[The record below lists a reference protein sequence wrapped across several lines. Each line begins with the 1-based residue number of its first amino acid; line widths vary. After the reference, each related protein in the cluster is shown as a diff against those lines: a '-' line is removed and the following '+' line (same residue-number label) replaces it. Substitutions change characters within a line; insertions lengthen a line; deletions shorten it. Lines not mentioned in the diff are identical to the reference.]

1 MDIRKVAVIGA
12 GVMGAGI
19 AAHIANAGTPV
30 MLLDIVPEGATD
42 RSQIAKTALD
52 KLLKADPAPF
62 MHKKNARLVTPGNIE
77 DNLPQLAECDWII
90 EAIVERLA
98 IKQDLYRKLATVRKA
113 DAIISSNTS
122 SIPLHEL
129 VAGLPEDFAAH
140 FMITH
145 FFNPPRYMRL
155 LEIVTSEQTDQDA
168 ARKIRE
174 YADLKLGKGVVDCKD
189 TPGFIANRIGIF
201 WIQTAIQEAIDMGL
215 TVEEADAVVGRPM
228 GIPKTGVFGL
238 SDLVGIDLMPHL
250 MRSMNRSLPAG
261 DALLEKATIPPL
273 IQNMIDTGYT
283 GRKGKGGF
291 YRLNTAGGGKV
302 KESIDLQ
309 TGEYSPTQ
317 PPKLASV
324 KAAKEGG
331 LQALVSHSDKGG
343 QYAWRVLSQTLRY
356 AAALVPEI
364 ADDICAVNTAM
375 KLGYNWKFGPFELL
389 DQLGAE
395 DFAQRLEGDGLDIP
409 PLLAMAREHGFY
421 RMMQMPGR
429 KSPSIPLLQRG
440 RQESHPVSH
449 HEAPSYS
456 PPLQKEGLGEDFL
469 HYLQPDGS
477 YLPLQRPPG
486 VLLLA
491 DLKRHAE
498 PLLENDAA
506 SLWDI
511 GDGVACLEFHS
522 KMNSLDPLILEM
534 IEESVE
540 FIPQNHKALVI
551 YNEGSNFSAGANL
564 GLLMFAAKLGGWDEV
579 DKMVSGGQQAYKK
592 LKYAPFPVVGAPF
605 GLALGGGCEI
615 LLHCDALQAH
625 AETYVGLVETG
636 VGLIPGWGGCKEMLH
651 RWSTNPRMPRGP
663 LPPVLKCFEII
674 SVATVAKSAFEAKDY
689 LFLRPTDGI
698 SMNRDRLLADAK
710 ARALSMIEGYQPPEP
725 PVFHLPGATAKV
737 AMEMAVNDF
746 LAQGK
751 ATPYDAVIAQ
761 TLATVL
767 SGGDTDMTETL
778 SEDDLLALEYAQ
790 FTQLVRK
797 AETLARVSHM
807 LETGK
812 PLRN

>member
-1 MDIRKVAVIGA
+1 MNIRQVAVIGA

-19 AAHIANAGTPV
+19 AAHIANAGTSV
-30 MLLDIVPEGATD
+30 LLLDIVPQGASD

-62 MHKKNARLVTPGNIE
+62 MHKKNARLVTPGNLE
-77 DNLPQLAECDWII
+77 DDLPQLAECDWII
-90 EAIVERLA
+90 EAIVENLN
-98 IKQDLYRKLATVRKA
+98 IKQDLYRKLAAVRNA

-129 VAGLPEDFAAH
+129 VAGLPDGFAAH

-155 LEIVTSEQTDQDA
+155 LEIVTSPQTDQDA
-168 ARKIRE
+168 VAKIRE

-201 WIQTAIQEAIDMGL
+201 WLQTAIHEAIALGL
-215 TVEEADAVVGRPM
+215 TVEEADAVVGKPL

-261 DALLEKATIPPL
+261 DALREKATIPPL
-273 IQNMIDTGYT
+273 IQNMIDDGYT

-302 KESIDLQ
+302 KESINLQ
-309 TGEYSPTQ
+309 TGEYSPSQ
-317 PPKLASV
+317 PAQLASV
-324 KAAKEGG
+324 KAAKAGG
-331 LQALVSHSDKGG
+331 LPALIAHPDKGG

-375 KLGYNWKFGPFELL
+375 KLGYNWKFGPFELI

-395 DFAQRLEGDGLDIP
+395 GFAQRLAADGMSIP
-409 PLLAMAREHGFY
+409 PLLEKARKHGFY
-421 RMMQMPGR
+421 QYD
-429 KSPSIPLLQRG
+429 
-440 RQESHPVSH
+440 
-449 HEAPSYS
+449 A
-456 PPLQKEGLGEDFL
+456 GET
-469 HYLQPDGS
+469 HYLQPDGT
-477 YLPLQRPPG
+477 YIPLQRPSG

-522 KMNSLDPLILEM
+522 KMNALDPQILEM
-534 IEESVE
+534 LEETVE
-540 FIPQNHKALVI
+540 FIPRNHKALVI

-564 GLLMFAAKLGGWDEV
+564 GLLVFAANLGGWDEV

-592 LKYAPFPVVGAPF
+592 LKYAPFPVVGAPS

-651 RWSTNPRMPRGP
+651 RWTTFPKRPGGF

-674 SVATVAKSAFEAKDY
+674 SVATVAKSAQEARDY

-698 SMNRDRLLADAK
+698 TMNRDRLLADAK
-710 ARALSMIEGYQPPEP
+710 ARALSMVANYQPPEP
-725 PVFHLPGATAKV
+725 PVFRLPGATARV
-737 AMEMAVNDF
+737 AMEMAVSDF
-746 LAQGK
+746 RASGK
-751 ATPYDAVIAQ
+751 ATPYDVVVAQ
-761 TLATVL
+761 ALATVL
-767 SGGDTDMTETL
+767 SGGDTDITETL
-778 SEDDLLALEYAQ
+778 GEDDLLALEYQQ
-790 FTQLVRK
+790 FSQLVRK
-797 AETLARVSHM
+797 PETLARVQQM

>member
-1 MDIRKVAVIGA
+1 MDIHKVAVIGA
-12 GVMGAGI
+12 GVMGASI
-19 AAHIANAGTPV
+19 AAHIASAGTPV
-30 MLLDIVPEGATD
+30 LLLDIVPEGASD

-62 MHKKNARLVTPGNIE
+62 MHSKNARLVTPGNIE
-77 DNLPQLAECDWII
+77 DDLPQLADCDWII

-113 DAIISSNTS
+113 DAIVSSNTS

-155 LEIVTSEQTDQDA
+155 LEIVTTAQTDQDA
-168 ARKIRE
+168 AAKIRSF
-174 YADLKLGKGVVDCKD
+174 ADVKLGKGVVDCKD

-201 WIQTAIQEAIDMGL
+201 WIQTAIQEAIALGL

-250 MRSMNRSLPAG
+250 MRSMNRSLPT
-261 DALLEKATIPPL
+261 DDPLREKSTIPPL

-291 YRLNTAGGGKV
+291 YRLNHDGGEKI
-302 KESIDLQ
+302 KESINLQ
-309 TGEYSPTQ
+309 TGEYALSKPAQ
-317 PPKLASV
+317 LGSV

-331 LQALVSHSDKGG
+331 LQALVSHPDKGG

-356 AAALVPEI
+356 AAVLVPEI

-375 KLGYNWKFGPFELL
+375 KLGYNWKFGPFELIG
-389 DQLGAE
+389 QLGAE
-395 DFAQRLEGDGLDIP
+395 AFAQRLEEAGLSVP
-409 PLLAMAREHGFY
+409 PLLEKARKNGF
-421 RMMQMPGR
+421 
-429 KSPSIPLLQRG
+429 PL
-440 RQESHPVSH
+440 P
-449 HEAPSYS
+449 
-456 PPLQKEGLGEDFL
+456 
-469 HYLQPDGS
+469 
-477 YLPLQRPPG
+477 QRPPG
-486 VLLLA
+486 ILLLA

-498 PLLENDAA
+498 PLLSNDAA

-522 KMNSLDPLILEM
+522 KMNSIDPQILEM
-534 IEESVE
+534 IEETVA
-540 FIPQNHKALVI
+540 FIPHHHKALVI

-564 GLLMFAAKLGGWDEV
+564 GLLVFAAKLGGWDEV
-579 DKMVSGGQQAYKK
+579 DNIVRAGQQAYKK
-592 LKYAPFPVVGAPF
+592 LKYAPFPVVGAPS
-605 GLALGGGCEI
+605 GMALGGGCEI

-651 RWSTNPRMPRGP
+651 RWSNNHRMPRGP

-689 LFLRPTDGI
+689 MFLRHRDGI
-698 SMNRDRLLADAK
+698 TMNRDRLLADAK
-710 ARALSMIEGYQPPEP
+710 ARALIMVDGYQPPEP
-725 PVFHLPGATAKV
+725 PVFHLPGATARV
-737 AMEMAVNDF
+737 TMEMAVNDF
-746 LAQGK
+746 RAQGK
-751 ATPYDAVIAQ
+751 ATPYDAVVAQ
-761 TLATVL
+761 ALATVL
-767 SGGDTDMTETL
+767 SGGNTDMTETL

-797 AETLARVSHM
+797 PETLARVSHM

>member
-1 MDIRKVAVIGA
+1 MNIHKVAVIGA

-19 AAHIANAGTPV
+19 AAHIANAGIPV
-30 MLLDIVPEGATD
+30 LLLDIVPEGATD
-42 RSQIAKTALD
+42 RSQIANTALA

-77 DNLPQLAECDWII
+77 DDLPQLADCDWII

-98 IKQDLYRKLATVRKA
+98 IKQDLYRKLAAVRKA

-168 ARKIRE
+168 VEKISQFC
-174 YADLKLGKGVVDCKD
+174 DFKLGKGVVPCKD

-250 MRSMNRSLPAG
+250 MRSMNRSLPT
-261 DALLEKATIPPL
+261 DDPLREKATIPPL

-291 YRLNTAGGGKV
+291 YRLNRDGGQKS

-309 TGEYSPTQ
+309 TGEYSPSQ
-317 PPKLASV
+317 PAKLDSV
-324 KAAKEGG
+324 KAARDGG
-331 LQALVSHSDKGG
+331 LQALIAHPDKGG
-343 QYAWRVLSQTLRY
+343 QYAWRVLSQTLSY

-375 KLGYNWKFGPFELL
+375 KLGYNWKFGPFELI
-389 DQLGAE
+389 DQLGAD
-395 DFAQRLEGDGLDIP
+395 DFAQRLATDGQDVP
-409 PLLAMAREHGFY
+409 PLLTMAREHGFY
-421 RMMQMPGR
+421 RHNENET
-429 KSPSIPLLQRG
+429 L
-440 RQESHPVSH
+440 
-449 HEAPSYS
+449 
-456 PPLQKEGLGEDFL
+456 
-469 HYLQPDGS
+469 YLQPDGS

-534 IEESVE
+534 IEETVE
-540 FIPQNHKALVI
+540 LIPQNHKALVI

-579 DKMVSGGQQAYKK
+579 DKMVSGGQQAYKT
-592 LKYAPFPVVGAPF
+592 LKYAPFPVIGAPF
-605 GLALGGGCEI
+605 GMALGGGCEI

-689 LFLRPTDGI
+689 LFLRHTDGI
-698 SMNRDRLLADAK
+698 TMNRDRLLADAK
-710 ARALSMIEGYQPPEP
+710 ARALSMVEGYQPPEP
-725 PVFHLPGATAKV
+725 PVFHLPGTTARV

-746 LAQGK
+746 RAQGK
-751 ATPYDAVIAQ
+751 ATPYDAVVAQ
-761 TLATVL
+761 ALASVL
-767 SGGDTDMTETL
+767 SGGDTDMTDTL

-797 AETLARVSHM
+797 PETLARVDHM

>member
-1 MDIRKVAVIGA
+1 MDIHNVAVIGA

-19 AAHIANAGTPV
+19 AAHIANAGIPV
-30 MLLDIVPEGATD
+30 LLLDITTPT
-42 RSQIAKTALD
+42 LD
-52 KLLKADPAPF
+52 KLLKADPAPL
-62 MHKKNARLVTPGNIE
+62 MHPKNARLITPGNIDDHLE
-77 DNLPQLAECDWII
+77 ALRDCDWII
-90 EAIVERLA
+90 EAIVENLA
-98 IKQDLYRKLATVRKA
+98 IKQALYRKLATVRRA
-113 DAIISSNTS
+113 DAVVSSNTS

-129 VAGLPEDFAAH
+129 IAGLPDDFAAH
-140 FMITH
+140 CMITH

-155 LEIVTSEQTDQDA
+155 LEIVSSAQTDQDA
-168 ARKIRE
+168 LAKIS
-174 YADLKLGKGVVDCKD
+174 YFCDHKLGKGVVTAND

-201 WIQTAIQEAIDMGL
+201 WIQTAIQAAIDMGL
-215 TVEEADAVVGRPM
+215 TVEEADAVVGKPM

-250 MRSMNRSLPAG
+250 MHSMNRSLPAG
-261 DALLEKATIPPL
+261 DALREKASIPPL
-273 IQNMIDTGYT
+273 IQTMIDTGYT

-291 YRLNTAGGGKV
+291 YRLNRDGGQKI
-302 KESIDLQ
+302 KESINLQ
-309 TGEYSPTQ
+309 TGEYSPSQ
-317 PPKLASV
+317 PAKLDSV
-324 KAAKEGG
+324 KAAKDGG
-331 LQALVSHSDKGG
+331 LQALVSHPDKGG

-375 KLGYNWKFGPFELL
+375 KLGYNWKFGPFELI

-395 DFAQRLEGDGLDIP
+395 AFAQRLVADGLEVP
-409 PLLAMAREHGFY
+409 PLLEMAREHGFY
-421 RMMQMPGR
+421 R
-429 KSPSIPLLQRG
+429 I
-440 RQESHPVSH
+440 
-449 HEAPSYS
+449 EAT
-456 PPLQKEGLGEDFL
+456 ETT
-469 HYLQPDGS
+469 YLQPDGS

-498 PLLENDAA
+498 PLIGNEAA

-522 KMNSLDPLILEM
+522 KMNSLDPLMLEM
-534 IEESVE
+534 IEETVD
-540 FIPQNHKALVI
+540 FIPHNHQALVI

-579 DKMVSGGQQAYKK
+579 DDIVSGGQQAYKK

-605 GLALGGGCEI
+605 GMALGGGCEI

-651 RWSTNPRMPRGP
+651 RWGTNPRFPRGP
-663 LPPVLKCFEII
+663 LPAVLKCFEII

-698 SMNRDRLLADAK
+698 TMNRDRLLADAK
-710 ARALSMIEGYQPPEP
+710 ARALSMVEGYQPPEP
-725 PVFHLPGATAKV
+725 PIFHLPGATAKV
-737 AMEMAVNDF
+737 AMEMAVSDF
-746 LAQGK
+746 RAQGK
-751 ATPYDAVIAQ
+751 ATPYDAVIADA
-761 TLATVL
+761 LATVL
-767 SGGDTDMTETL
+767 SGGDTDMTDTL
-778 SEDDLLALEYAQ
+778 TEDDVLALEFAQ

-797 AETLARVSHM
+797 PETLARVQHM

>member
-1 MDIRKVAVIGA
+1 MNIQKVAVIGA

-30 MLLDIVPEGATD
+30 LLLDIVPEGATD
-42 RSQIAKTALD
+42 RSQIAKSAIG
-52 KLLKADPAPF
+52 KMLKADPAPF
-62 MHKKNARLVTPGNIE
+62 MHNKNARLVTPGNIE
-77 DNLPQLAECDWII
+77 DDLEALRDCDWII
-90 EAIVERLA
+90 EAVIERLA
-98 IKQDLYRKLATVRKA
+98 IKQDLYRKLAQVRKA
-113 DAIISSNTS
+113 DAIVSSNTS

-129 VAGLPEDFAAH
+129 VSGLPEDFAAH

-155 LEIVTSEQTDQDA
+155 LEVVTTEQTDPDA
-168 ARKIRE
+168 ADKIRT
-174 YADLKLGKGVVDCKD
+174 YADLKLGKGVVPCKD

-201 WIQTAIQEAIDMGL
+201 WIQTAIQEAIALGL
-215 TVEEADAVVGRPM
+215 TVEEADAVVGKPM

-250 MRSMNRSLPAG
+250 MRSMNRSLPP
-261 DALLEKATIPPL
+261 DDLLLKKASVPLL
-273 IQNMIDTGYT
+273 IQNMIETGYT

-291 YRLNTAGGGKV
+291 YRLNRDGGQKI
-302 KESIDLQ
+302 KESINLQ
-309 TGEYSPTQ
+309 TGEYSPSQ
-317 PPKLASV
+317 PAKLESV

-331 LQALVSHSDKGG
+331 LQALVSHPDKGG
-343 QYAWRVLSQTLRY
+343 QYAWKVLSQTLHY

-375 KLGYNWKFGPFELL
+375 KLGYNWKYGPFELI

-395 DFAQRLEGDGLDIP
+395 AFAQHLQADSIPPIPDPSSAGGEGSDELRGDGVLSPPPLARGGLGRGGIP
-409 PLLAMAREHGFY
+409 PLLEKARKHGFY
-421 RMMQMPGR
+421 Q
-429 KSPSIPLLQRG
+429 
-440 RQESHPVSH
+440 
-449 HEAPSYS
+449 HEADET
-456 PPLQKEGLGEDFL
+456 L
-469 HYLQPDGS
+469 YLQPDGN
-477 YLPLQRPPG
+477 YIPLQRPPG

-491 DLKRHAE
+491 DIKRHAE

-522 KMNSLDPLILEM
+522 KLNSLDPQILEM
-534 IEESVE
+534 IEETVE
-540 FIPQNHKALVI
+540 FVPRNHKALVI

-564 GLLMFAAKLGGWDEV
+564 GLLVFAAKLGGWDEV
-579 DKMVSGGQQAYKK
+579 DGIVRAGQQTYKK
-592 LKYAPFPVVGAPF
+592 LKYAPFPVIGAPF

-651 RWSTNPRMPRGP
+651 RWSSNPRFPRGP
-663 LPPVLKCFEII
+663 LPAVLKCFEII
-674 SVATVAKSAFEAKDY
+674 SVATVAKSAFEARDY

-710 ARALSMIEGYQPPEP
+710 TRALAMVDGYQPPEP
-725 PVFHLPGATAKV
+725 PIFHLPGPTAKV
-737 AMEMAVNDF
+737 AMAMAVSDF
-746 LAQGK
+746 RTQGK
-751 ATPYDAVIAQ
+751 ATDYDVVIAD

-767 SGGDTDMTETL
+767 SGGDTDMTDTL
-778 SEDDLLALEYAQ
+778 SEDDLLDLEFAQ
-790 FTQLVRK
+790 FAQLVRK
-797 AETLARVSHM
+797 PETLARVQHM

>member
-1 MDIRKVAVIGA
+1 MNIQKVAVIGA

-19 AAHIANAGTPV
+19 AAHIANAGIPV
-30 MLLDIVPEGATD
+30 ILLDLTTPT
-42 RSQIAKTALD
+42 LD
-52 KLLKADPAPF
+52 KLLKADPAPL
-62 MHKKNARLVTPGNIE
+62 MHPKNARLITTGNIE
-77 DNLPQLAECDWII
+77 NDLPALAQCDWII

-98 IKQDLYRKLATVRKA
+98 IKQELYRKLASVRRA
-113 DAIISSNTS
+113 DAVVSSNTS

-155 LEIVTSEQTDQDA
+155 LEIVSSADTAPDA
-168 ARKIRE
+168 LATITQFC
-174 YADLKLGKGVVDCKD
+174 DHKLGKGVVACKD

-201 WIQTAIQEAIDMGL
+201 WIQTAIQEAIALGL
-215 TVEEADAVVGRPM
+215 TVEEADAVVGKPM

-250 MRSMNRSLPAG
+250 MRSMNRSLPVG

-273 IQNMIDTGYT
+273 IQTMIDTGYT

-291 YRLNTAGGGKV
+291 YRLNRDGGAKI
-302 KESIDLQ
+302 KESINLQ
-309 TGEYSPTQ
+309 TGEYSISQ
-317 PPKLASV
+317 PAKLDSM
-324 KAAKEGG
+324 KAARDGG
-331 LQALVSHSDKGG
+331 LQALVSHPDKGG

-375 KLGYNWKFGPFELL
+375 KLGYNWKFGPFELI

-395 DFAQRLEGDGLDIP
+395 VFAWHLEADGVSIP
-409 PLLAMAREHGFY
+409 PLLEKARERGFY
-421 RMMQMPGR
+421 R
-429 KSPSIPLLQRG
+429 
-440 RQESHPVSH
+440 HAANVT
-449 HEAPSYS
+449 
-456 PPLQKEGLGEDFL
+456 
-469 HYLQPDGS
+469 HYIQPDGT
-477 YLPLQRPPG
+477 YRPLQRPVG

-498 PLLENDAA
+498 PLLSNDAA

-522 KMNSLDPLILEM
+522 KMNSLDPQILEM
-534 IEESVE
+534 IEETVA
-540 FIPQNHKALVI
+540 FIPQHHQALVI

-564 GLLMFAAKLGGWDEV
+564 GLLVFAAKLGGWDEV
-579 DKMVSGGQQAYKK
+579 DNIVRAGQRAYQA
-592 LKYAPFPVVGAPF
+592 LKYAPFPVVGAPS
-605 GLALGGGCEI
+605 GMALGGGCEI

-651 RWSTNPRMPRGP
+651 RWTQLPKRPGGF
-663 LPPVLKCFEII
+663 LPPVLKSFEII
-674 SVATVAKSAFEAKDY
+674 SLATVAKSAQEARDY
-689 LFLRPTDGI
+689 LFLRPHDGI
-698 SMNRDRLLADAK
+698 TMNRDRLLADAK
-710 ARALSMIEGYQPPEP
+710 ARALAMVDGYRPPEP
-725 PVFHLPGATAKV
+725 PLFHLPGATARV
-737 AMEMAVNDF
+737 VMEMAVNDF
-746 LAQGK
+746 RVQGK
-751 ATPYDAVIAQ
+751 ATPYDAVIAKA
-761 TLATVL
+761 LAVVL
-767 SGGDTDMTETL
+767 SGGDTDITETL
-778 SEDDLLALEYAQ
+778 SETDVLALEHAQ
-790 FTQLVRK
+790 FMQLVRNP
-797 AETLARVSHM
+797 ETLARVSHM